1 MSFSHLE
8 SGKGGDF
15 AKQQPQLR
23 CDQDTPFERDIKA
36 CIQEMRESIRAAAD
50 HHERNRSKRAENSA
64 GKCLSRARELSQH
77 VEQAFRDWTVHL
89 AGEPA
94 QRHRKKFSMEKL
106 QKAFD
111 QEVKQMK
118 ELEQREL
125 ARSTMPEIV
134 STMVNEE
141 SCLLDNQ
148 DELTSQEAARQDQII
163 QNTIS
168 QDREA
173 GIIRITSQ
181 VSEVNQMY
189 RDLAS
194 IVGQQGTCM
203 DTIEE
208 QARSSVKSTKDAI
221 KHLKK
226 ASDFQKSSR
235 ERLCCGFAVVL
246 MLCIM
251 SILPHLP
258 HLHQGIDRPLY
269 QATLRSVAAA
279 PGIELDGEKAGP
291 PILLEAQALTSRE
304 ISEHVDSKVGNSTPW
319 TGISL

>member
-1 MSFSHLE
+1 MSFRHLE
-8 SGKGGDF
+8 SGKTGAC

-23 CDQDTPFERDIKA
+23 FDQDTPFERDIKA
-36 CIQEMRESIRAAAD
+36 WIQEMRESIRAAAD
-50 HHERNRSKRAENSA
+50 HHERNRSRRGESSS
-64 GKCLSRARELSQH
+64 GKCLLRAGELSQK

-106 QKAFD
+106 QKAYD
-111 QEVKQMK
+111 QEFTRMK

-125 ARSTMPEIV
+125 TRPQVPEVV
-134 STMVNEE
+134 SAMINEE
-141 SCLLDNQ
+141 TCLLDTQ
-148 DELTSQEAARQDQII
+148 DELSAQEVARQDQII

-194 IVGQQGTCM
+194 IVGQQGKCM

-208 QARSSVKSTKDAI
+208 QARSSVKSTKDAVH
-221 KHLKK
+221 HLKK

-235 ERLCCGFAVVL
+235 ERLCCVFAVLL
-246 MLCIM
+246 MLSVM

-258 HLHQGIDRPLY
+258 HVHQGGRPLD
-269 QATLRSVAAA
+269 QANLRSVAAA
-279 PGIELDGEKAGP
+279 PGIAFDGEAGA
-291 PILLEAQALTSRE
+291 PILLDSKSLTSRE

-319 TGISL
+319 MGISL